1 MKRWCGT
8 LILLSLIINLHQVAS
23 FVSLR
28 PAGTISTVYSPLHSY
43 TKPSVDE
50 DLLQQSSEEELLLE
64 EQNDDNTILSSS
76 ASIEGV
82 DSISELAAPTPGE
95 KRNLPALWSR
105 RLITK
110 EDPYSIHK
118 LSSITYTISAIIIL
132 GTAMIRYLDSSPEV
146 FAVVPEYLKLP
157 TYVFTISNFVMCIQ
171 SIRMAFFHRRYDLT
185 ARNAFLG
192 VAVSSM
198 FSGFYYLWT
207 SPFGEF

>member
-1 MKRWCGT
+1 MRNFT
-8 LILLSLIINLHQVAS
+8 FTRSISSIISIVIIFGMANNFAVAQD
-23 FVSLR
+23 
-28 PAGTISTVYSPLHSY
+28 GI
-43 TKPSVDE
+43 
-50 DLLQQSSEEELLLE
+50 
-64 EQNDDNTILSSS
+64 
-76 ASIEGV
+76 SIEEITV
-82 DSISELAAPTPGE
+82 TARQREESLADAP
-95 KRNLPALWSR
+95 
-105 RLITK
+105 
-110 EDPYSIHK
+110 
-118 LSSITYTISAIIIL
+118 YTISAIIIL

-146 FAVVPEYLKLP
+146 FAVIPEYLKLP

>member
-1 MKRWCGT
+1 MKRWCGIP
-8 LILLSLIINLHQVAS
+8 ILLSPIINLHHVAS

-28 PAGTISTVYSPLHSY
+28 PAAGTISTVYSPLHSY
-43 TKPSVDE
+43 TKPSAVDE
-50 DLLQQSSEEELLLE
+50 DLQQSSELFE
-64 EQNDDNTILSSS
+64 EQNDDNTIILSSS
-76 ASIEGV
+76 ASIEGGV

-118 LSSITYTISAIIIL
+118 LSSISYTISAIIIL